1 MDMNLGARFK
11 RFRIKAGLKQTEA
24 ADKIG
29 VKYYQL
35 GNYETNR
42 SEPSIAVLKKMS
54 EAYHVS
60 IDQLVYNVNSM
71 KKNTAPFT
79 GDNENIELD
88 DLLKSLNEM
97 VDKVNSIKK
106 SN

>member
-1 MDMNLGARFK
+1 MDLGARFK
-11 RFRIKAGLKQTEA
+11 RFRLKVGLKQNEA
-24 ADKIG
+24 AEKIG

-54 EAYHVS
+54 EVYDVS
-60 IDQLVYNVNSM
+60 IDQLIYNVGRM
-71 KKNTAPFT
+71 KKDIPAVST
-79 GDNENIELD
+79 NEDGIDLD

-97 VDKVNSIKK
+97 VDKVNSYKK
-106 SN
+106 